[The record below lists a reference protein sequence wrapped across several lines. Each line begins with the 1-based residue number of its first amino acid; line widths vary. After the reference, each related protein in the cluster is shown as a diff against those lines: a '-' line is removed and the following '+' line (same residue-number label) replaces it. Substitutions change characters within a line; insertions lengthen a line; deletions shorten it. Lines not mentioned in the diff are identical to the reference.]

1 MCLLFDTDLSDA
13 GERVAAACSFVKT
26 GANAVL
32 PHLRWEL
39 EQVMSRVRPE
49 DLSAAEVAALL
60 AILMPAHS
68 RVIGGP
74 PGRPRLRV
82 IGSRGEHPAPQL
94 AQ

>member
-1 MCLLFDTDLSDA
+1 VGD
-13 GERVAAACSFVKT
+13 RVTTACSFVSK
-26 GANAVL
+26 GADAVM

-60 AILMPAHS
+60 AILMPAHA

-82 IGSRGEHPAPQL
+82 LGGRREHPASQL
-94 AQ
+94 A

>member
-1 MCLLFDTDLSDA
+1 MCLVFDADLSDVRD
-13 GERVAAACSFVKT
+13 RVTAACSFVEA
-26 GANAVL
+26 GADAVL

-74 PGRPRLRV
+74 SGRPRLRV
-82 IGSRGEHPAPQL
+82 VAGRGKDSTPQL
-94 AQ
+94 A

>member
-1 MCLLFDTDLSDA
+1 LSVKDVSEV
-13 GERVAAACSFVKT
+13 GDRVSAACSFVNS
-26 GANAVL
+26 GAGAVL

-39 EQVMSRVRPE
+39 EQVMSRVHPE

-60 AILMPAHS
+60 AILMPAHA

-82 IGSRGEHPAPQL
+82 LGSRREHAAFQPA
-94 AQ
+94 